1 MNISIAIIDDE
12 EDICFLLGSILKQL
26 HHKVTFANTISEGK
40 KLVRKEKPS
49 VIFLDMNLPDGSGM
63 DELPQLKL
71 EFPDAKII
79 MISAFDGQK
88 ERSAALE
95 SGADVFLGKP
105 FSKETI
111 VEALK
116 NI

>member
-40 KLVRKEKPS
+40 LLLREEKPS
-49 VIFLDMNLPDGSGM
+49 IIFLDMNLPDGSGM
-63 DELPQLKL
+63 DELPYLKS

-79 MISAFDGQK
+79 MISAFDSQK
-88 ERSAALE
+88 ERNAALS

-105 FSKETI
+105 FTRETI
-111 VEALK
+111 YEALK